1 MRQSGLVLVLCLLVL
16 TGPSWAQEAPT
27 LAGLEISLWPEFD
40 RPDMLVIY
48 RGSFAEGTTLPMPVD
63 IRVPAN
69 VGAPT
74 AVAFVD
80 EAGERFNQQYT
91 TRLDGDALVIS
102 FELPTLGFQL
112 EYYDTLS
119 KGADAQREYAY
130 TYTADYAIETLTVKF
145 QVPPT
150 AAGYGVQPAA
160 DAIAPEA
167 DGLLYHVVRAGSVDL
182 GDSMS
187 WVLAY
192 TKADSALTVSAF
204 AQSQQPIPTPTV
216 APVTGDSST
225 AVVFVI
231 AFVALVGVG
240 AGAFWLGRRT
250 QPPPREVAPVS
261 RRRSSPSPGRRSAQY
276 CHKCGAQLRA
286 DSDFCHVCGVEV
298 RER

>member
-1 MRQSGLVLVLCLLVL
+1 MRQIGLVLVLCLAVL
-16 TGPSWAQEAPT
+16 AGPSWAQEAPA
-27 LAGLEISLWPEFD
+27 LEVLEISLWPEFD

-48 RGSFAEGTTLPMPVD
+48 RGFFAEGRTLPVPVD
-63 IRVPAN
+63 IRIPAS

-80 EAGERFNQQYT
+80 EAGERLNQQYT
-91 TRLDGDALVIS
+91 TRLDGDALVVS

-130 TYTADYAIETLTVKF
+130 TYTADYAIEALTVKF

-150 AAGYGVQPAA
+150 ATAYTVQPAA
-160 DAIAPEA
+160 DAVAPA
-167 DGLLYHVVRAGSVDL
+167 DGLLYHVVQAGSVNL
-182 GDSMS
+182 GESMS
-187 WVLAY
+187 WLLSY
-192 TKADSALTVSAF
+192 TKADSTLTVSAF
-204 AQSQQPIPTPTV
+204 AESQQPMPTPAV
-216 APVTGDSST
+216 APVSGDSST
-225 AVVFVI
+225 TVVFVI
-231 AFVALVGVG
+231 SFVALVGVG

-250 QPPPREVAPVS
+250 QPPPGEAAPAS

-286 DSDFCHVCGVEV
+286 DSDFCHRCGAEV